1 MTTSDKNKLDIVLSN
16 GTTVKA
22 FAPLI
27 VSASRSTDI
36 PAFYAEWFFN
46 RLEAGYS
53 IWINPFNKKPSYVS
67 YKKMHFV
74 VFWSKNPY
82 PLLKYLDKLGEKNI
96 GCYIQYSLNDYE
108 KEGLEKG
115 VPSLD
120 FRINT
125 FKQLVNKLGKG
136 HVVWR
141 FDPMVLTDNISL
153 YDLIDK
159 VRNIGDQLKEYTDK
173 MVFSFADILSY
184 RKVKANLDKEG
195 IKYSEWSESLMEE
208 FASRLSIMNKERG
221 WNFALA
227 TCGEKINLSKYGIR
241 HNKCIDDDLIIR
253 LAYNDSVL
261 MKYLNVEIHRRGEGL
276 FDIEPCGSVNIN
288 EQYYAIKKQKKNK
301 DGGQRPFCKCIDS
314 KDIGQYNTC
323 PHLCEY
329 CYANTS
335 KELAIAN
342 YKKHILNP
350 QKESIV

>member
-1 MTTSDKNKLDIVLSN
+1 MANTKQKPTIILDN
-16 GTTVKA
+16 GTIATCQEPVV
-22 FAPLI
+22 

-36 PAFYAEWFFN
+36 PAFYCDWFFH
-46 RLEAGYS
+46 RLKVGYS
-53 IWINPFNKKPSYVS
+53 AWTNPFNGVRMYVS
-67 YKKMHFV
+67 YAKTRFI

-82 PLLKYLDKLGEKNI
+82 PMLKYLDKLQEKNI

-115 VPSLD
+115 VPPLY

-125 FKQLVNKLGKG
+125 FKQLVTKLGKG

-153 YDLIDK
+153 ADLIDK
-159 VRNIGDQLKEYTDK
+159 VRNIGDQLKEYTEK

-184 RKVKANLDKEG
+184 RKVKANLDKVG
-195 IKYSEWSESLMEE
+195 IKYIEWSESLMEE
-208 FASRLSIMNKERG
+208 FASRLSVMNKERG
-221 WNFALA
+221 WNFTLA
-227 TCGEKINLSKYGIR
+227 TCGEKIDLSKYGIL

-253 LAYNDSVL
+253 LAYNDSEL
-261 MKYLNVEIHRRGEGL
+261 MKYLNVEIHKRGEDL
-276 FDIEPCGSVNIN
+276 FDIEPCDSVNIN
-288 EQYYAIKKQKKNK
+288 EQYYAIKKQRKNK
-301 DGGQRPFCKCIDS
+301 DGGQRTFCKCIDS

-342 YKKHILNP
+342 YKKHMLNS
-350 QKESIV
+350 QEESIV